1 MMYLKLERV
10 KDSLVTFRVT
20 FDQDQ
25 ILAECKRQEAIKVS
39 TKLKMSDCN
48 TQYKI
53 FNRTFTVVSIFI
65 NIKIL
70 Q

>member
-39 TKLKMSDCN
+39 TKLKC
-48 TQYKI
+48 QI
-53 FNRTFTVVSIFI
+53 VILSIRYLTEH
-65 NIKIL
+65 L
-70 Q
+70 QLFLFL